1 MQVARRYVAID
12 EPGDV
17 RREPDGRWRL
27 RAGARVRVVCAPE
40 AYGRGTV
47 DRVVVE

>member
-1 MQVARRYVAID
+1 MQVVRRYVAVD
-12 EPGDV
+12 EPGDA

-27 RAGARVRVVCAPE
+27 RPGARVRAAYAPE
-40 AYGRGTV
+40 TYGRGTV